1 MEESFARVEKKYRLS
16 LPQTAEL
23 EKGLFRHGF
32 RRMAFGS
39 PRVQSIYYDT
49 PDYQLIRTSLECPV
63 YKEKLRLRAY
73 GEPGAITMS
82 FVEIKKKYKGVV
94 YKRRA
99 TASLLEAAEGL
110 RKGSLPESA
119 GQVGREAAWMG
130 RRYGLIPTAV
140 IAYDR
145 EAWFSEKEPDIRVT
159 FDRNIGFRAA
169 GFDLNVQVETL
180 PCFEKENRL
189 VEIKT
194 CGVYPLWLVRLIQ
207 ETGAER
213 IHFTKYGFAYQKY
226 ISGPQRGER
235 GEKRNV

>member
-1 MEESFARVEKKYRLS
+1 MEESFARIEKKYRLS
-16 LPQTAEL
+16 LTQTAEM
-23 EKGLFRHGF
+23 EKGLFQHGF
-32 RRMAFGS
+32 RRMDFGS

-49 PDYQLIRTSLECPV
+49 RDYQLIRTSLECPV

-99 TASLLEAAEGL
+99 TASLQEAAEGL
-110 RKGSLPESA
+110 RKGLLPESA

-169 GFDLNVQVETL
+169 GFDLNAQAETL

-189 VEIKT
+189 MEIKT
-194 CGVYPLWLVRLIQ
+194 GGVYPLWLARLIH
-207 ETGAER
+207 ETEGR
-213 IHFTKYGFAYQKY
+213 QIHFSKYGFAYQKY
-226 ISGPQRGER
+226 ISGLQCGER
-235 GEKRNV
+235 EEKQNV